1 MLKVLFVCVHNSAR
15 SQMAETFLNDLGFE
29 LFEAESAGLEAGTL
43 NPYVVRAM
51 REIGYDISKN
61 ETNDVFEF
69 HKEGRT
75 YQAVVKVCDQINGER
90 CPIFPRTL
98 INENWNLEDP
108 SSIQGDDDAIM
119 ERTRKIRDLILNH
132 VQSFIKTHKEFAERR
147 SSAE

>member
-1 MLKVLFVCVHNSAR
+1 MIKVLFVCIHNSAR
-15 SQMAETFLNDLGFE
+15 SQMAETFLNDLGAG

-51 REIGYDISKN
+51 RELDYDISGN
-61 ETNDVFEF
+61 ETNDVFDF
-69 HKEGRT
+69 HKEGRI

-108 SSIQGDDDAIM
+108 SSIQGDDEAIM
-119 ERTRKIRDLILNH
+119 NRTREIRDQILER
-132 VQSFIKTHKEFAERR
+132 VKAFIEEHKAFAESRK
-147 SSAE
+147 SA

>member
-1 MLKVLFVCVHNSAR
+1 MIKVLFVCIHNSAR
-15 SQMAETFLNDLGFE
+15 SQMAETFLNDLGAG

-51 REIGYDISKN
+51 REFDYDISGN
-61 ETNDVFEF
+61 ETNDVFEY
-69 HKEGRT
+69 HKEGRI

-108 SSIQGDDDAIM
+108 SSIQGDDEAIM
-119 ERTRKIRDLILNH
+119 NRTREIRDQILER
-132 VQSFIKTHKEFAERR
+132 VKAFIDEHKAFAESRK
-147 SSAE
+147 SA

>member
-15 SQMAETFLNDLGFE
+15 SQMAETFLNDLGFG

-51 REIGYDISKN
+51 REIGHDISKN

-90 CPIFPRTL
+90 CPIFPKTL

>member
-1 MLKVLFVCVHNSAR
+1 MIKVLFVCIHNSAR
-15 SQMAETFLNDLGFE
+15 SQMAETFLNDLGAG

-51 REIGYDISKN
+51 RELDYDISGN
-61 ETNDVFEF
+61 ETNDVFDY
-69 HKEGRT
+69 HKEGRI

-108 SSIQGDDDAIM
+108 SSIQGDDEAIM
-119 ERTRKIRDLILNH
+119 NRTREIRDQILER
-132 VQSFIKTHKEFAERR
+132 VKAFIDEHKGFAEARK
-147 SSAE
+147 SA

>member
-1 MLKVLFVCVHNSAR
+1 MIKVLFVCIHNSAR
-15 SQMAETFLNDLGFE
+15 SQMAETFLNDLGAG

-51 REIGYDISKN
+51 RELDYDISGN
-61 ETNDVFEF
+61 ETNDVFDY
-69 HKEGRT
+69 HKEGRI

-108 SSIQGDDDAIM
+108 SSIQGDDEAIM
-119 ERTRKIRDLILNH
+119 NRTREIRDQILER
-132 VQSFIKTHKEFAERR
+132 VKAFIDEHKAFAESRK
-147 SSAE
+147 SA

>member
-1 MLKVLFVCVHNSAR
+1 MIKVLFVCIHNSAR
-15 SQMAETFLNDLGFE
+15 SQMAETFLNDLGAG

-51 REIGYDISKN
+51 RELDYDISGN
-61 ETNDVFEF
+61 ETNDVFDY
-69 HKEGRT
+69 HKEGRI

-108 SSIQGDDDAIM
+108 SSIQGDDEAIM
-119 ERTRKIRDLILNH
+119 NRTREIRDQILER
-132 VQSFIKTHKEFAERR
+132 VKAFIDEHKTFAESRK
-147 SSAE
+147 SA

>member
-1 MLKVLFVCVHNSAR
+1 MIKVLFVCIHNSAR
-15 SQMAETFLNDLGFE
+15 SQMAETFLNDLGAG

-51 REIGYDISKN
+51 RELDYDISGN
-61 ETNDVFEF
+61 ETNDVFDY
-69 HKEGRT
+69 HKEGRI

-108 SSIQGDDDAIM
+108 SSIQGDDEAIM
-119 ERTRKIRDLILNH
+119 NRTREIRDQILER
-132 VQSFIKTHKEFAERR
+132 VKAFIEEHKAFAESRK
-147 SSAE
+147 SA

>member
-15 SQMAETFLNDLGFE
+15 SQMAETFLNDLGFG

-90 CPIFPRTL
+90 CPIFPKTL